1 MASDR
6 AEEIARAWAREQP
19 GVPVGSI
26 GILTRIWQAAKLL
39 SDERRRTL
47 GAIGMDAATLDLLS
61 TLRRSGPPY
70 RLSTRELTRRCLV
83 TAGAVT
89 QRVDRARQSG
99 LVRRLAPERGSRI
112 VLVELTEAGH
122 RAVEDAVGRLLG
134 HEQDLVTVLQPA
146 EQAELARLL
155 ATLLGGLSE
164 RSGADHA
171 AGQASAGPAGETP
184 ENGDPAAG
192 GTLGRGHQQI
202 AGPGA

>member
-1 MASDR
+1 MTSPSDR

-47 GAIGMDAATLDLLS
+47 TAIGIDAATLDLLS

-70 RLSTRELTRRCLV
+70 RLSTRELSRRCLV

-99 LVRRLAPERGSRI
+99 LVRRLPPERGSRT
-112 VLVELTEAGH
+112 VVVELTAAGH
-122 RAVEDAVGRLLG
+122 RLVQDAVGRLLL
-134 HEQDLVTVLQPA
+134 HEQDLVGMLQPA
-146 EQAELARLL
+146 EQEELARLL
-155 ATLLGGLSE
+155 AVLLRGLS
-164 RSGADHA
+164 
-171 AGQASAGPAGETP
+171 
-184 ENGDPAAG
+184 
-192 GTLGRGHQQI
+192 GR
-202 AGPGA
+202 PG